1 MLAMLRGDSTM
12 KRVLVLV
19 LVAVASFALVVRK
32 LQRVGSNGLY
42 AVKNSPAPSYQLVA
56 ESMRLK

>member
-1 MLAMLRGDSTM
+1 M

-19 LVAVASFALVVRK
+19 LVAVASCALVVRK

>member
-12 KRVLVLV
+12 KRVLV